1 MINVRMEISEIETR
15 KQQVTSTKPK
25 VVYFKKTNKIVK
37 PLSKLTNKKK
47 KREREETEITKIKN
61 NN

>member
-25 VVYFKKTNKIVK
+25 VVYFKKKQQNCQTFI
-37 PLSKLTNKKK
+37 
-47 KREREETEITKIKN
+47 
-61 NN
+61 

>member
-47 KREREETEITKIKN
+47 KEREETEITKIKN

>member
-37 PLSKLTNKKK
+37 PLSKLTKKK
-47 KREREETEITKIKN
+47 KKEREETEITKIKN

>member
-25 VVYFKKTNKIVK
+25 VVYFKKNQQNCQTFI
-37 PLSKLTNKKK
+37 
-47 KREREETEITKIKN
+47 
-61 NN
+61 